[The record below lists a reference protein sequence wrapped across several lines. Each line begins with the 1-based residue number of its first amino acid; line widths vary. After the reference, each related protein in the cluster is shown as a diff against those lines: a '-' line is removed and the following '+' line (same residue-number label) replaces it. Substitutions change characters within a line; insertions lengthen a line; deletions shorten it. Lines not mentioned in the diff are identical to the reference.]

1 LKITSA
7 SWTRAWTR
15 ADACDI
21 AKIRVRAVAQKGSI
35 TFYVEHDPE
44 PSQDDPE
51 PSQGNA
57 GHAGSFVGSTIGI
70 PSKRGVYFERQFP
83 DGGVGGIDELAAA
96 DAASSSMVASM
107 VSNAAMSFLPFATL
121 LAFAAFL
128 LFSSAFFSTPRGRER
143 LRFFSALGGGA
154 ISICCR
160 WQVQDASVY
169 PDALRRCVGC
179 RHQRPGGGLLPT
191 QDTRADHILEPYVRY
206 PYNIHIHVIYLH
218 IV

>member
-1 LKITSA
+1 VLPG
-7 SWTRAWTR
+7 AWTR

-70 PSKRGVYFERQFP
+70 PRKRGVYAERQFP
-83 DGGVGGIDELAAA
+83 DGGVGGIDGLAAA

-121 LAFAAFL
+121 LPFAAFL
-128 LFSSAFFSTPRGRER
+128 PFSSAFLPFAFFSAPRGRER
-143 LRFFSALGGGA
+143 LRFFSAPRGGA
-154 ISICCR
+154 MSIC
-160 WQVQDASVY
+160 VDASRM
-169 PDALRRCVGC
+169 RRSI
-179 RHQRPGGGLLPT
+179 PT
-191 QDTRADHILEPYVRY
+191 L
-206 PYNIHIHVIYLH
+206 
-218 IV
+218 